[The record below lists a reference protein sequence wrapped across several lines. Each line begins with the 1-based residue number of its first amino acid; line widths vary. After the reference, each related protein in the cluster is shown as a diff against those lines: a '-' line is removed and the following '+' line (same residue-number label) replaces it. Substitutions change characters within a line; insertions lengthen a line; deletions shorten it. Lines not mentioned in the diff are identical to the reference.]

1 MMKYFFRENRMCVEY
16 INILAIRSCFVK
28 KINAEKNIR
37 KYLSIM
43 KNIQN
48 LKNMCK
54 NAGLML

>member
-28 KINAEKNIR
+28 KFNEEKNILKYLSIKKNIR
-37 KYLSIM
+37 K
-43 KNIQN
+43 

-54 NAGLML
+54 NIARML